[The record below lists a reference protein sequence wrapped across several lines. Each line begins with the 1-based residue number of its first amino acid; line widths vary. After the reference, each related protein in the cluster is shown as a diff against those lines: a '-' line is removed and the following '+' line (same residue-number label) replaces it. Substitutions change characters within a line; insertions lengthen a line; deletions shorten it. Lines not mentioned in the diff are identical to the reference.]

1 MRCMKNEIKK
11 HANFMGYRKITCK
24 VDGSAIKM
32 FTYRFLPGSVPKYIC
47 CIWSELIPSPFG
59 MLNGDFNCDGM

>member
-1 MRCMKNEIKK
+1 MQNVD
-11 HANFMGYRKITCK
+11 GD
-24 VDGSAIKM
+24 DGSAIKM

-59 MLNGDFNCDGM
+59 MLNSDFDDG